1 MVQIKIEKYLLI
13 DDRCDLTPH
22 QRNKT
27 KKNTKKNNNP
37 QKKTTKPTPKKTNPK
52 NKTKKFEEMRRLRRL
67 RSRRGFLQIV
77 DKLRNRAW
85 K

>member
-37 QKKTTKPTPKKTNPK
+37 QKNNKTNPK
-52 NKTKKFEEMRRLRRL
+52 KNKPKKQNKKVRGDEKIEEIEVAQRL
-67 RSRRGFLQIV
+67 SS
-77 DKLRNRAW
+77 NC
-85 K
+85 